1 MSNTKVPSGA
11 DYTTIDNFNEMKF
24 LLNDILGGAC
34 KEIECDKVLQIDI
47 LDHLGSKGCHE
58 NTGSEANCAQS
69 CFIDQPNGNP
79 NENHAECITC
89 SGQFKTDRKF
99 FRLEERFTFKLIYGV
114 SKNFHHDD

>member
-47 LDHLGSKGCHE
+47 LDHLQSKGCHK
-58 NTGSEANCAQS
+58 NTGMEADCAQG
-69 CFIDQPNGNP
+69 CYIDQPNSLT
-79 NENHAECITC
+79 NENHTCIGC

-99 FRLEERFTFKLIYGV
+99 LSLEKSFTFKLI
-114 SKNFHHDD
+114 

>member
-47 LDHLGSKGCHE
+47 LDHLESKGCHE
-58 NTGSEANCAQS
+58 NTGSEANCAQG
-69 CFIDQPNGNP
+69 CFIDEPNSHTNA
-79 NENHAECITC
+79 NHLECIAC
-89 SGQFKTDRKF
+89 SRQFKTARKF
-99 FRLEERFTFKLIYGV
+99 SSLEKSFTFKLI
-114 SKNFHHDD
+114 